1 MNLFW
6 KAVLESVFHHEVVIV
21 FSITEIDSVRQ
32 VTAFHG
38 FNRLFGYLDQ
48 KSADTLNPVMPFRA
62 QTVR

>member
-32 VTAFHG
+32 VTAFYG
-38 FNRLFGYLDQ
+38 FNRLFGYLGQ
-48 KSADTLNPVMPFRA
+48 KSVDIFNPAMPFRA
-62 QTVR
+62 RTVR

>member
-32 VTAFHG
+32 VTAFYG

-48 KSADTLNPVMPFRA
+48 KSADT
-62 QTVR
+62 